1 MTPPPSLQE
10 LIQTVQQDS
19 PSTSPL
25 DLLITASSTV
35 SQLEDLNDALLEHFV
50 SACRREG
57 KSWSEISAALGV
69 SKQAVHK
76 RFAGPIADRIIATV
90 TPTLERFTDRA
101 RQVMQA
107 AAASARQRENTQI
120 RSGDLLLGLFA
131 SPEGVAARVLTAM
144 GTTADAV
151 QAALSA
157 VPPGTAPEG
166 ADPAASGPA
175 GEIAPGEQRRF
186 TPEAAAALR
195 SALVEALER
204 GHNYIGTEHILLGLI
219 RDPDTLVA
227 AALARLGVSPAEV
240 RVRIAEILRGFQPGP
255 AATA

>member
-1 MTPPPSLQE
+1 MTPPPSLAE

-50 SACRREG
+50 SACRRAG

-101 RQVMQA
+101 RQVMRA
-107 AAASARQRENTQI
+107 AAAAARQRENPQI
-120 RSGDLLLGLFA
+120 RSSDLLLGLFA

-151 QAALSA
+151 QAALPA
-157 VPPGTAPEG
+157 VPDGTAPEG
-166 ADPAASGPA
+166 ADAAGGPA

-195 SALVEALER
+195 NALAEALEL

>member
-35 SQLEDLNDALLEHFV
+35 SQIEDLNDALLEHFV
-50 SACRREG
+50 SACRRAG

-76 RFAGPIADRIIATV
+76 RFAGPIADRIIATA

-107 AAASARQRENTQI
+107 AAAAARQRENPQI

-144 GTTADAV
+144 GTTADAA

-157 VPPGTAPEG
+157 VPPGTAPDG
-166 ADPAASGPA
+166 AGPAASGRRARSPPA
-175 GEIAPGEQRRF
+175 SSAGSRPRLRPRCATPWPRPSSSAITTSAPS
-186 TPEAAAALR
+186 TSC
-195 SALVEALER
+195 SA
-204 GHNYIGTEHILLGLI
+204 
-219 RDPDTLVA
+219 
-227 AALARLGVSPAEV
+227 
-240 RVRIAEILRGFQPGP
+240 
-255 AATA
+255 